1 MTEVARRPLAA
12 PRAVALPW
20 SSSDWKT
27 ELAQSFRRPEDL
39 LFHLGLA
46 GPLSRE
52 AESEF
57 SFLVT
62 RHFASRMRRNDP
74 EDPLLRQVLPAP
86 DELVRRDGFTADAL
100 DETTPSSSKARGLLQ
115 KYEGRALLLAAGA
128 CAINCRYC
136 FRRSFPYTE
145 HRTALGG
152 PVLDAIRSDATLSEV
167 ILSGGD
173 PLLVDDF
180 RFARL
185 IAELAEIPHVRRVR
199 IHSRIPIVL
208 PQRATAPLLEALSE
222 SGLQI
227 VVVAHANHPREL
239 SPESARGFE
248 LFREAGATLLNQSV
262 LLAGVNDDASVL
274 AELSET
280 LFRQGVLPY
289 YLHLLDRVTGTGHF
303 EVDED
308 RARELHQELQA
319 ILPGYLV
326 PRLARE
332 VPGEASKVVL
342 GR

>member
-1 MTEVARRPLAA
+1 M
-12 PRAVALPW
+12 
-20 SSSDWKT
+20 
-27 ELAQSFRRPEDL
+27 
-39 LFHLGLA
+39 
-46 GPLSRE
+46 
-52 AESEF
+52 
-57 SFLVT
+57 
-62 RHFASRMRRNDP
+62 
-74 EDPLLRQVLPAP
+74 
-86 DELVRRDGFTADAL
+86 
-100 DETTPSSSKARGLLQ
+100 
-115 KYEGRALLLAAGA
+115 
-128 CAINCRYC
+128 
-136 FRRSFPYTE
+136 
-145 HRTALGG
+145 
-152 PVLDAIRSDATLSEV
+152 

-208 PQRATAPLLEALSE
+208 PQRATAPLLDALSE

-308 RARELHQELQA
+308 RARALHQELQA